1 MNEEEK
7 TLNLDDVKF
16 LLEKIHAAQQAGN
29 HVIFRHSNYSTE
41 VILWRAKSLRK
52 KNGISNFICIITH
65 QRSRKLHIMNAFCI
79 LKNWQVRNMTIN
91 FVLHKYNQT
100 ETALELQPTSPRL
113 LKRKA
118 ALEWWIAKDLKK
130 NEVSK

>member
-1 MNEEEK
+1 
-7 TLNLDDVKF
+7 
-16 LLEKIHAAQQAGN
+16 
-29 HVIFRHSNYSTE
+29 
-41 VILWRAKSLRK
+41 
-52 KNGISNFICIITH
+52 
-65 QRSRKLHIMNAFCI
+65 
-79 LKNWQVRNMTIN
+79 MTIN

-100 ETALELQPTSPRL
+100 ETALELQPTLPRL